1 MKKNG
6 YTLVELMI
14 FVMVSALIIAAVYAA
29 VVMAQRSSSSVDK
42 KTITQQDARL
52 VLDMMAMNIRNASY
66 NSLHKQSIGLW
77 LDLNDNLLTAENGL
91 YGIQAADQYNIL
103 VEMDLN
109 GDGNI
114 TIGTNEAVYYK
125 YNAAN
130 NQITYNNQI
139 VPGANSVNDQALFG
153 GAGTGTLV
161 HNNQVAVPLF
171 RYFDGSGN
179 ELLPVNTGAQ
189 SQLVLNPALNRAIMR
204 ITITIVADTEVNDPI
219 TGAPKRMVYTT
230 DVLVKNHIV
239 ANYIIQQ

>member
-14 FVMVSALIIAAVYAA
+14 YVMVSALIIAAVYAA

-52 VLDMMAMNIRNASY
+52 VLDMMAMEIRNASY
-66 NSLHKQSIGLW
+66 NSLHKTSLGFW
-77 LDLNDNLLTAENGL
+77 LDLTGIPLTADNGL

-109 GDGNI
+109 GAGI
-114 TIGTNEAVYYK
+114 IGPTGSNEAIYYK

-130 NQITYNNQI
+130 NQITRNNQI
-139 VPGANSVNDQALFG
+139 PFVTGNDQAFFG
-153 GAGTGTLV
+153 GAGSGTLV
-161 HNNQVAVPLF
+161 HNAQVAVPLF

-179 ELLPVNTGAQ
+179 ELLPVQTGAQ
-189 SQLVLNPALNRAIMR
+189 SQLVLNPALNRAIRR
-204 ITITIVADTEVNDPI
+204 ITITIVADTETNDPL
-219 TGAPKRMVYTT
+219 TNAPKRMVYTT
-230 DVLVKNHIV
+230 DVLVKNHAV
-239 ANYIIQQ
+239 AAYTY